1 MRGGIRIVGVAVV
14 WGLAACGGASGQDT
28 GSEGSSGGS
37 AGSTSSSGG
46 GSTSSTGSSGGGVT
60 TGGASEPTGGS
71 TEVSAT
77 AVSTG
82 SSGTTGETTGET
94 TVDGTSSGSGASSGE
109 DTGATGA
116 CSFKDPQAGLCWQE
130 PPGPDA
136 LKWDAASAYC
146 EGLGLR
152 LPTVQELAS
161 LVRGCPAAMCPVEDP
176 GCLSLAC
183 RGAPECQGCAML
195 GGPGAGGC
203 YWDPA
208 LTGPCDWYW
217 TASGVDE
224 APFDA
229 WFVYFQVGS
238 VDYGAQGIE
247 KQVRCV
253 RSDP

>member
-37 AGSTSSSGG
+37 AGSASSSGG

-77 AVSTG
+77 VASTG
-82 SSGTTGETTGET
+82 SSGTTGETT
-94 TVDGTSSGSGASSGE
+94 VDGTSSSSGASSGE

-152 LPTVQELAS
+152 LPTVQELTS

-224 APFDA
+224 GPFDA

>member
-1 MRGGIRIVGVAVV
+1 MRDGIRSVCVAA
-14 WGLAACGGASGQDT
+14 WALAACGGAGGQGT

-46 GSTSSTGSSGGGVT
+46 ASTSSSSSSGGASTSV
-60 TGGASEPTGGS
+60 TGGGPSEPTGGS
-71 TEVSAT
+71 TEVPAT
-77 AVSTG
+77 TAPTG
-82 SSGTTGETTGET
+82 SSGTTGATTMH
-94 TVDGTSSGSGASSGE
+94 GTSSESGASSGD

-116 CSFKDPQAGLCWQE
+116 CSFKDPEAGLCWQE
-130 PPGPDA
+130 PPGPDL

-224 APFDA
+224 GPFDA